1 MAYVKM
7 SQITSEPHLKEAIKY
22 ILNPQKTEK
31 RLNVDAYMCVAEN
44 AHIYFLD
51 TLKHASKKGKNLAHE
66 IYQSFSPEDNIDP
79 QSALSIG
86 KELMEKLFPD
96 HQYVIATHSDKA
108 HIHNHIIFCAANY
121 KDYHKFHCTPTT
133 LKDIRGESDRLC
145 RKNDLSVIRPNPKGH
160 RKQLEIIIDE
170 TIEQANSYSEFLRLL
185 KEKSVEIKIG
195 EYLSLKSPE
204 GKSFIRSKTIGSA
217 YTEANIKKRIKG
229 EYVAPNKKRTVYCDV
244 TIKMPQRLRL
254 KKTIAEYMKAADSFD
269 TFIKL
274 IQQDYAVK
282 SGKHLAFKH
291 STGKKFIRLR
301 SLGEEYTEEL
311 LRLFFDDPAEYERRI
326 AEIRS
331 QRISVIESSDKTLT
345 KYTHRRNADMEIR
358 MLNYLHS
365 HNIESYE
372 KLLLHIGLLE
382 LDYNEHK
389 AKIGLINAQISDKK
403 AITKAIRE
411 YWRYNPFHQ
420 QLRFITNEAEKEK
433 YRSEYS
439 KELSRFN
446 YAVEVMEKSKN
457 SNGTLPKA
465 DEIKNTVAILE
476 EQRTELETEQD
487 KLYFELQR
495 YTAIKKNADNILGI
509 SETEISKKEIPTDR
523 SDLPT
528 RL

>member
-7 SQITSEPHLKEAIKY
+7 SQITSEPYLKEAIKY

-31 RLNVDAYMCVAEN
+31 RLNVDAYMCKAEN
-44 AHIYFLD
+44 AHIYFLE
-51 TLKHASKKGKNLAHE
+51 TLKHSSKKGKNLAHE

-133 LKDIRGESDRLC
+133 LKDIRRESDRLC

-185 KEKSVEIKIG
+185 KEKNVEIKIG

-217 YTEANIKKRIKG
+217 YTEANIKKRING

-274 IQQDYAVK
+274 MQQDYAVK

-345 KYTHRRNADMEIR
+345 KYKHRRNADMEIR

-382 LDYNEHK
+382 VEYNDHK
-389 AKIGLINAQISDKK
+389 AKIGSINAQISDKK

-411 YWRYNPFHQ
+411 YWRYKPFHQ
-420 QLRFITNEAEKEK
+420 RLRFITDEAEREK
-433 YRSEYS
+433 YRSDYS
-439 KELSRFN
+439 KELSRFD
-446 YAVEVMEKSKN
+446 YAVEVMEKSKT
-457 SNGTLPKA
+457 SNGALPKSTDIKSAVDTLNDQKAELEAKLDRLYYELQHYKTLKRNA
-465 DEIKNTVAILE
+465 DTILGIPVDE
-476 EQRTELETEQD
+476 KEQRTKDRTNQ
-487 KLYFELQR
+487 
-495 YTAIKKNADNILGI
+495 KN
-509 SETEISKKEIPTDR
+509 K
-523 SDLPT
+523 
-528 RL
+528 